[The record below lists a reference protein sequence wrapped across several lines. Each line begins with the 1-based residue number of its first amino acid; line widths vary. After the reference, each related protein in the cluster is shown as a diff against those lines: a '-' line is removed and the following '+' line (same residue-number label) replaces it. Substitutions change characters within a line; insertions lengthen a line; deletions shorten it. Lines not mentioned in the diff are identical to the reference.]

1 MVEAL
6 SSGRGWGIGPLRYS
20 SRLPQAGRAVHRR
33 AQLRATGEAL
43 TSLTGC
49 PSFGPFSTLSNSFE

>member
-1 MVEAL
+1 MVEAV
-6 SSGRGWGIGPLRYS
+6 SSGRGWGIGPLRCA
-20 SRLPQAGRAVHRR
+20 SRLPRAGRAVHRR

-43 TSLTGC
+43 TPLTGC